1 MRKSEVRGWTG
12 MGIGICNLI
21 FGINNSSFFL
31 RVIMKFLAALILTA
45 LLSFIAGLY
54 LPWWGIAIAA
64 FIVALIVYQHA
75 GVAFLSAF
83 SGLILL
89 WGGLAFWIDRGNE
102 SILSARIG
110 ELLGIGNNSFLLII
124 ITGAV
129 GGLVAGFAAM
139 SGSFLR
145 SSKA

>member
-1 MRKSEVRGWTG
+1 
-12 MGIGICNLI
+12 
-21 FGINNSSFFL
+21 
-31 RVIMKFLAALILTA
+31 MKFLAALILTA

-64 FIVALIVYQHA
+64 FIVALLVHQKA
-75 GVAFLSAF
+75 VKAFASAF
-83 SGLILL
+83 SALL
-89 WGGLAFWIDRGNE
+89 LVWGGFAFWIDRENE

-110 ELLGIGNNSFLLII
+110 ELLGIGNNAFLLIL
-124 ITGAV
+124 ITGVV

>member
-1 MRKSEVRGWTG
+1 MLGYWLNIIIKD
-12 MGIGICNLI
+12 LI
-21 FGINNSSFFL
+21 SY
-31 RVIMKFLAALILTA
+31 MKFLAALILTA

-64 FIVALIVYQHA
+64 FVVALIVYQNA
-75 GVAFLSAF
+75 GMAFLAAF
-83 SGLILL
+83 AGLLLL
-89 WGGLAFWIDRGNE
+89 WSGLAFWIDSGNE

-110 ELLGIGNNSFLLII
+110 ELLGIGNNAFLLIL

-145 SSKA
+145 SNKS

>member
-1 MRKSEVRGWTG
+1 MWKSLFKG
-12 MGIGICNLI
+12 LI
-21 FGINNSSFFL
+21 TY
-31 RVIMKFLAALILTA
+31 MKFLAALVLTA
-45 LLSFIAGLY
+45 LLSFVAGLY

-64 FIVALIVYQHA
+64 FIVALVVYQK
-75 GVAFLSAF
+75 GGIAFLAAF
-83 SGLILL
+83 LVVILL
-89 WGGLAFWIDRGNE
+89 WSSLAFWIDSSNE

-110 ELLGIGNNSFLLII
+110 QLLGIGNNSFLLIL

-145 SSKA
+145 SNKA

>member
-1 MRKSEVRGWTG
+1 VDTK
-12 MGIGICNLI
+12 I
-21 FGINNSSFFL
+21 INKFINAY
-31 RVIMKFLAALILTA
+31 MKFLAALILTV

-64 FIVALIVYQHA
+64 FVVALIVYQNA
-75 GVAFLSAF
+75 GMAFLAAF
-83 SGLILL
+83 AGLLLL
-89 WGGLAFWIDRGNE
+89 WSGLAFWIDSGNE

-110 ELLGIGNNSFLLII
+110 ELLGIGNNAFLLIL
-124 ITGAV
+124 ITGAI

-145 SSKA
+145 SSNVKS

>member
-1 MRKSEVRGWTG
+1 VDTK
-12 MGIGICNLI
+12 I
-21 FGINNSSFFL
+21 INKFINAY
-31 RVIMKFLAALILTA
+31 MKFLAALILTV

-64 FIVALIVYQHA
+64 FVVALIVYQNA
-75 GVAFLSAF
+75 GMAFLAAF
-83 SGLILL
+83 AGLLLL
-89 WGGLAFWIDRGNE
+89 WSGLAFWIDSGNE

-110 ELLGIGNNSFLLII
+110 ELLGIGNNAFLLIL
-124 ITGAV
+124 ITGAI

-145 SSKA
+145 SSKVKS

>member
-1 MRKSEVRGWTG
+1 MNIIIKD
-12 MGIGICNLI
+12 LI
-21 FGINNSSFFL
+21 SC
-31 RVIMKFLAALILTA
+31 MKFFAALILTA

-64 FIVALIVYQHA
+64 FVVALIVYQNA
-75 GVAFLSAF
+75 GMAFLAAF
-83 SGLILL
+83 AGLLLL
-89 WGGLAFWIDRGNE
+89 WSGLAFWIDSGNE

-110 ELLGIGNNSFLLII
+110 ELLGIGNNAFLLIL

-145 SSKA
+145 STKA